1 MVESISMTW
10 RYNEEDFIDAPKGIE
25 GFVYLITNLT
35 NDRKY
40 IGKKSFWTRRKDK
53 KTGRRKTKES
63 DWKNYFGS
71 CDELNEDVKL
81 LGEDKFTREILYLCP
96 HKKSMSYYET
106 MEQFK
111 RDVLMTDDYYNTNI
125 EGRFFVSERAGIY
138 EVVMKNDKFC
148 DMRSEKMKD
157 KSYNPVYRPEVR
169 QKLSDM
175 YKGEGN
181 PMYGKKLT
189 DEHKKTLTTS
199 RNKKVSDGTKT
210 WESVV
215 SYLKENKIG
224 HQKYKKQLEEGIIF
238 FVKD

>member
-1 MVESISMTW
+1 MEESISMTW
-10 RYNEEDFIDAPKGIE
+10 KYNDEDFVDAPKGIE

-35 NDRKY
+35 NNRKY

-81 LGEDKFTREILYLCP
+81 IGKDKFEREILYLCP

-169 QKLSDM
+169 QKLSEM
-175 YKGEGN
+175 FSGEGN

-210 WESVV
+210 WESVI
-215 SYLKENKIG
+215 SYLKEKKIG
-224 HQKYKKQLEEGIIF
+224 HQKYKKYLEEGIIF

>member
-1 MVESISMTW
+1 MSW
-10 RYNEEDFIDAPKGIE
+10 KYNNEDFIEVPKNME

-35 NDRKY
+35 NNRKY
-40 IGKKSFWTRRKDK
+40 IGKKHFWTRQKDK
-53 KTGRRKTKES
+53 KTGRRKKKES
-63 DWKNYFGS
+63 NWKTYFGS

-81 LGEDKFTREILYLCP
+81 LGEDKFSREILYLCP

-138 EVVMKNDKFC
+138 EVVIKNDKFC

-157 KSYNPVYRPEVR
+157 KSYNPVYKPEVR

-189 DEHKKTLTTS
+189 EAHKKTLTTS
-199 RNKKVSDGTKT
+199 RNVKISDGTNT
-210 WESVV
+210 WESIT

-224 HQKYKKQLEEGIIF
+224 FQKYKKQLAEGLLFTIN
-238 FVKD
+238 

>member
-1 MVESISMTW
+1 MKESISMTW
-10 RYNEEDFIDAPKGIE
+10 KYNDEDYIDAPKGIE

-40 IGKKSFWTRRKDK
+40 VGKKSFWTRRKDK

-63 DWKNYFGS
+63 DWKDYFGS

-81 LGEDKFTREILYLCP
+81 IGGDKFLREILYLCP

-138 EVVMKNDKFC
+138 EVVLRNDKYR
-148 DMRSEKMKD
+148 DD
-157 KSYNPVYRPEVR
+157 KRKLMTGNNNPAKRPDVR
-169 QKLSDM
+169 QKLSEM
-175 YKGEGN
+175 HSGEGN
-181 PMYGKKLT
+181 PMYGTKLSE
-189 DEHKKTLTTS
+189 EHKNKLLNS
-199 RNKKVSDGTKT
+199 RRHNISDGTKT
-210 WESVV
+210 WKSVTEWM
-215 SYLKENKIG
+215 KDNKVG
-224 HQKYKKQLEEGIIF
+224 FQKYKKQLEEGIIF
-238 FVKD
+238 LI